1 MFLDAACMMQV
12 CTPKCADSCCASG
25 MPGSHRLQ
33 SCIVHEPCSVGFL
46 FILIDDGNALSKQ
59 RGISPMEWKHIWI
72 KSVREQQRNKQQQ
85 HFDYHA
91 MFLFIIFN
99 RSAMLSRKY
108 FTEIV
113 FGSIFFF
120 SLRINSVRTQ
130 FQRHPSRWLEY
141 RITRRISEVQKTW
154 MFRFWKENRITSRIK
169 ETTRKKNK

>member
-59 RGISPMEWKHIWI
+59 RSISPMEWKHIWI
-72 KSVREQQRNKQQQ
+72 KSVREQQRKKQQQQ

-99 RSAMLSRKY
+99 RSAMLSRNY

-113 FGSIFFF
+113 FGSIFFLSSYQF
-120 SLRINSVRTQ
+120 CKNSIST
-130 FQRHPSRWLEY
+130 PS
-141 RITRRISEVQKTW
+141 IQMTRISNYKTDKW
-154 MFRFWKENRITSRIK
+154 STEDMNVSILARKSNYVENKRNN
-169 ETTRKKNK
+169 KKKK